1 MIRGSK
7 KKIILGVV
15 LVGTIALTGL
25 QAAGAAPAGPGS
37 SGPGPQHGQLYKQ
50 NCRSLDPAAIAARN
64 KFLDAT
70 TSIRREMAV
79 KRAER
84 RAMMASSIP
93 NARQVGKLSGELFDL
108 REQLRA
114 KARESGLGALGLRG
128 MMHSMMGMG
137 GRCGKESG
145 PGRNFHGSR

>member
-1 MIRGSK
+1 MIRGNK

-25 QAAGAAPAGPGS
+25 QAAGADPAGQGPAGPGA
-37 SGPGPQHGQLYKQ
+37 QHGQFHMQ
-50 NCRSLDPAAIAARN
+50 NCKSLNPAAIEARN

-70 TSIRREMAV
+70 TSIRRKMVV
-79 KRAER
+79 KRSER

-93 NARQVGKLSGELFDL
+93 NAKQVGKLSGELFDL

-128 MMHSMMGMG
+128 MMHSMMGME

-145 PGRNFHGSR
+145 PGRNSHRPR

>member
-25 QAAGAAPAGPGS
+25 QAAGANPAGPG
-37 SGPGPQHGQLYKQ
+37 PQYGQLYNQ
-50 NCRSLDPAAIAARN
+50 NCKSLDPATIKARN

-70 TSIRREMAV
+70 APLRREMAV
-79 KRAER
+79 KRAEKQ
-84 RAMMASSIP
+84 ALMASSIP
-93 NARQVGKLSGELFDL
+93 DAKRVAKLTGELFDL

-114 KARESGLGALGLRG
+114 KARESGLGASGLRG
-128 MMHSMMGMG
+128 MMHMMGMG
-137 GRCGKESG
+137 YRCGKEPG
-145 PGRNFHGSR
+145 PGRHFRGSM